1 MKIEIIILDG
11 GCDRMLNECGRC
23 GSRVH
28 HDGYMSMHVIRNF
41 VMIYKTARTINKG
54 SRVINIENS
63 DNGQMNDFYAT
74 AVLATLILLLFCLLF
89 VSPPCVPLSINER
102 NLIIHCSV

>member
-1 MKIEIIILDG
+1 
-11 GCDRMLNECGRC
+11 MLNECGRC

-63 DNGQMNDFYAT
+63 DNGQMNDFFFIFFYAT
-74 AVLATLILLLFCLLF
+74 AVLAVDLVVVLF
-89 VSPPCVPLSINER
+89 
-102 NLIIHCSV
+102 IICFSTMCAVVNQ